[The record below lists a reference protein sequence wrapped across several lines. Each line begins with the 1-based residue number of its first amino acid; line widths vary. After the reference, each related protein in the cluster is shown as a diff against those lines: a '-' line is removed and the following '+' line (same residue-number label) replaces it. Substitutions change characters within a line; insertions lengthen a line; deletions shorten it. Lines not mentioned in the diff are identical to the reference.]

1 MPDMATPQRP
11 NAVLRPT
18 DAPAR
23 LHHLAFM
30 TFDTAATAK
39 FYSEVLGMPL
49 VNAVVDHE
57 VPSTKAPYPYFHSFF
72 RMATGE
78 TLAFFEC
85 PGIPKPGPKPHPA
98 YDDFEHVAMQVPTR
112 ADVEEWRRWLE
123 SQGLEVIDAD
133 HGIIYS
139 VYFRDPVNNIRLE
152 ITATLKADWNRQEAS
167 AASALE
173 EWEAAKRQAA
183 IDGRDVV
190 EALRDFARKRS
201 DHAKRLLIDG

>member
-11 NAVLRPT
+11 DAVLRPT

-30 TFDTAATAK
+30 TFDTVATAK

-112 ADVEEWRRWLE
+112 ADVEAWRRWLE

-152 ITATLKADWNRQEAS
+152 ITATLKADWNQQEAS
-167 AASALE
+167 AAGALE

-183 IDGRDVV
+183 TDGCDVV
-190 EALRDFARKRS
+190 EALRDFARGRS
-201 DHAKRLLIDG
+201 DHTKRLLTDS